1 VKRTGVPQ
9 VGMAIRPCWLL
20 PTLPAAQPSDPFRSK
35 QRGSRTCCRSRSHG
49 FRSVCV
55 FALRNMIDLYTRTQ
69 KLQNAR
75 RVIALNDS

>member
-35 QRGSRTCCRSRSHG
+35 QRGSRTVAGLTASVPRVLSH
-49 FRSVCV
+49 CE
-55 FALRNMIDLYTRTQ
+55 I
-69 KLQNAR
+69 
-75 RVIALNDS
+75 